1 MDGFW
6 TFSGIYLPPTPTY
19 ASDRPP
25 SSRNSRLNPF
35 PPLQSTARSMSPSFS
50 DPSGSPTTTIAS
62 AAAAATAAR
71 REEQKRRDARIELR
85 ISIRC
90 LVHLKFN
97 TAVVQRLKQFQ
108 HFACFFFLQATTLWF
123 FLHQMCTFLPGIF
136 LYGCDQVHHTDPF
149 HLGTRHLMVALAL
162 V

>member
-1 MDGFW
+1 
-6 TFSGIYLPPTPTY
+6 
-19 ASDRPP
+19 
-25 SSRNSRLNPF
+25 
-35 PPLQSTARSMSPSFS
+35 MSPSFS

-62 AAAAATAAR
+62 AAAAAATAAR

-90 LVHLKFN
+90 L
-97 TAVVQRLKQFQ
+97 
-108 HFACFFFLQATTLWF
+108 ATTLWF

-136 LYGCDQVHHTDPF
+136 LYGCDQVQHTDPL